1 MNEHSL
7 AENGIQKDHGNLF
20 IIKKTFNLCGFWT
33 LNSNLWF
40 LGVVDSL

>member
-7 AENGIQKDHGNLF
+7 AENGIQKDQGNLLL
-20 IIKKTFNLCGFWT
+20 KKTFNLCGFWT

-40 LGVVDSL
+40 LRVVDSL